1 MTYKR
6 IAISHTILFLIVAAF
21 SVEPWYFLMLS
32 VAQILFVPLVLKLV
46 LKDDHLIY
54 YFVIPAVIAVSI
66 LQITE
71 DSRID
76 SLLALIYLLF
86 TFIIAMVGF
95 KRFIN
100 RGFTNIEEFAI
111 DMGMMYLFI
120 GGLWFV
126 ASVLEIDTGFTPIL
140 TWLTGI
146 HFHYSS
152 FLLPVFIGFLGR
164 VYKPA
169 SYPWLTAIILISP
182 LVVAIGITFSTL
194 LEFISVLL
202 YMIGIYG
209 SIVLAIKATYKNGY
223 QKSLIV
229 TSFGA
234 LGVTILF
241 SLLYA
246 TGNAFGIFGVTI
258 DFMLKFHGFFN
269 CLIFAF
275 VGIVGWS
282 IWTPPE
288 LYKKLQFPISKIKGK
303 GTVGE
308 KVLGAYHLNKNYTG
322 LVDDMSIFVDK
333 ESLPPMIS
341 NFYEQT
347 MHYRLFSTVHWHAW
361 FKPFAALYRLFSSRL
376 QQLNL
381 PFTSREMEMT
391 GDIVAIEDGRT
402 NTRAWIR
409 KIETSTIFVALYSI
423 HTREEKTFMNISLP
437 LPWSSMVGVLALEEQ
452 EGKLLLTSK
461 STLGS
466 DAGIYLAFRG
476 TIFKLPLEEQFLLEE
491 NNETLTAKHEMRIF
505 SIPFLTINYRIFLKE
520 DLET

>member
-1 MTYKR
+1 MTYKS
-6 IAISHTILFLIVAAF
+6 IAISHTILFFIVAAF
-21 SVEPWYFLMLS
+21 SEGPWYFLMLS

-46 LKDDHLIY
+46 MKDNRLIY
-54 YFVIPAVIAVSI
+54 YFVAPAVIAVSI

-76 SLLALIYLLF
+76 SLLALVYLLF
-86 TFIIAMVGF
+86 TFVVAMYGF
-95 KRFIN
+95 KRFMS
-100 RGFTNIEEFAI
+100 RGFTHFEEFAI

-126 ASVLEIDTGFTPIL
+126 TSVLEIDTGFTPIL

-164 VYKPA
+164 IYKPA
-169 SYPWLTAIILISP
+169 SYPWLAAIILISP
-182 LVVAIGITFSTL
+182 LVVAIGITFSTT

-209 SIVLAIKATYKNGY
+209 FIILAVKATYKTRY
-223 QKSLIV
+223 QKGLVI

-246 TGNAFGIFGVTI
+246 TGNAFGVFGVTI
-258 DFMLKFHGFFN
+258 DFMLKFHGFLN
-269 CLIFAF
+269 CFLFAF
-275 VGIVGWS
+275 IGILGWS
-282 IWTPPE
+282 IWTPPSR
-288 LYKKLQFPISKIKGK
+288 YQKPQFPISKIKGK

-308 KVLGAYHLNKNYTG
+308 KVLDDHHINKNYTG
-322 LVDDMSIFVDK
+322 LVDDMSIFGDK
-333 ESLPPMIS
+333 ETLPPMIS
-341 NFYEQT
+341 HFYEQT

-361 FKPFAALYRLFSSRL
+361 FKPFAAIYRLFSSRV

-409 KIETSTIFVALYSI
+409 KIKTSTVFVALYSF
-423 HTREEKTFMNISLP
+423 HTRDEQAYMNISLP
-437 LPWSSMVGVLALEEQ
+437 LPWSSMVGILVLQEQ

-461 STLGS
+461 SALGS
-466 DAGIYLAFRG
+466 DAGIYLAVREI
-476 TIFKLPLEEQFLLEE
+476 IFKLPLEEQFLLEE
-491 NNETLTAKHEMRIF
+491 KNKILTAKHEMRIF
-505 SIPFLTINYRIFLKE
+505 SIPFLTINYRIL
-520 DLET
+520 LNS

>member
-86 TFIIAMVGF
+86 TFIVAMVGF

-202 YMIGIYG
+202 YMIG
-209 SIVLAIKATYKNGY
+209 
-223 QKSLIV
+223 
-229 TSFGA
+229 
-234 LGVTILF
+234 
-241 SLLYA
+241 
-246 TGNAFGIFGVTI
+246 
-258 DFMLKFHGFFN
+258 
-269 CLIFAF
+269 
-275 VGIVGWS
+275 
-282 IWTPPE
+282 
-288 LYKKLQFPISKIKGK
+288 KI
-303 GTVGE
+303 
-308 KVLGAYHLNKNYTG
+308 
-322 LVDDMSIFVDK
+322 
-333 ESLPPMIS
+333 
-341 NFYEQT
+341 
-347 MHYRLFSTVHWHAW
+347 
-361 FKPFAALYRLFSSRL
+361 
-376 QQLNL
+376 
-381 PFTSREMEMT
+381 
-391 GDIVAIEDGRT
+391 GR
-402 NTRAWIR
+402 AH
-409 KIETSTIFVALYSI
+409 V
-423 HTREEKTFMNISLP
+423 
-437 LPWSSMVGVLALEEQ
+437 
-452 EGKLLLTSK
+452 
-461 STLGS
+461 
-466 DAGIYLAFRG
+466 
-476 TIFKLPLEEQFLLEE
+476 
-491 NNETLTAKHEMRIF
+491 
-505 SIPFLTINYRIFLKE
+505 
-520 DLET
+520 